1 MEHPF
6 SSSILYFPL
15 KSTMQYVEWLW
26 YMCVLI
32 ILSLWL
38 FHYYIRPFYPLYWS
52 YIVFSISAPIAI
64 GLRVIYPPRLQWQYQ
79 GQMVKKTTFDKN
91 VQIGQNIMP
100 LKLPCVKYC
109 RDWLCSG
116 SNRCILRNSRWWG
129 ISWQQVSKRVTFGGW
144 WCFSCHWRGWSCWMI
159 FLG

>member
-1 MEHPF
+1 MLFADFFGHLRCF
-6 SSSILYFPL
+6 VAIFWGLIFLGLFLHLCYFNRF
-15 KSTMQYVEWLW
+15 
-26 YMCVLI
+26 
-32 ILSLWL
+32 
-38 FHYYIRPFYPLYWS
+38 FHL
-52 YIVFSISAPIAI
+52 SAPIAI

-79 GQMVKKTTFDKN
+79 GQVVKKTTFDKN

-129 ISWQQVSKRVTFGGW
+129 ISWQQVSKNQLQGDFW
-144 WCFSCHWRGWSCWMI
+144 WLVMLFMPLKRMELLNDISG
-159 FLG
+159 LEN